1 MIVSPEREGVA
12 LFAGPRSLRL
22 PIVFSVLAVLAGFSL
37 ETLAYE
43 RAVGDVNAAVLEGQT
58 ILHILDEAGA
68 GLPECDAMADAAGVQ
83 GGGGVFPSLFVA
95 AYPGGA
101 ERQELKPVTLQLFD
115 FYRGRPH
122 DVVAFEPDR
131 VAEMPTSAGGEP
143 VLGIAE
149 GRSSSIGLVTGQ
161 ARPDAFFRNVMLAA
175 TIVPDPPECVMVLE
189 PWAAVRLGQGMLAGF
204 STKDRTLQLAQR
216 TEASTLSQI
225 ARSYDHRY
233 TRWMAEAAGALT
245 LVVSLLVYRGVTPHL
260 ALYRSF
266 GVSRLWRLRC
276 YAALGC
282 CLLVTYFL
290 VLSAA
295 GWALSLAG
303 MPWLAWREG
312 LEAAA
317 LCSAGVL
324 TGIASALERVKIGAA
339 LRDQ

>member
-22 PIVFSVLAVLAGFSL
+22 PVLFSVLAVLAAFSL

-43 RAVGDVNAAVLEGQT
+43 RAVDDAQTAVLEGQT
-58 ILHILDEAGA
+58 ILHILDETGA

-101 ERQELKPVTLQLFD
+101 ERQELKPVTLSLFD
-115 FYRGRPH
+115 FYGGRPNGA
-122 DVVAFEPDR
+122 VAFESDR
-131 VAEMPTSAGGEP
+131 AAEMPRGVLGEP
-143 VLGIAE
+143 VLGMAE
-149 GRSSSIGLVTGQ
+149 GRSSSIGLVTGR

-175 TIVPDPPECVMVLE
+175 TTAPDPPECVLVLE

-204 STKDRTLQLAQR
+204 STEDRTLQLVQR

-225 ARSYDHRY
+225 ARSYHSRH
-233 TRWMAEAAGALT
+233 TRWLAEAAGALT
-245 LVVSLLVYRGVTPHL
+245 LVVSLLVYRGVSPHL

-266 GVSRLWRLRC
+266 GVPSLWRLRC
-276 YAALGC
+276 YAALVC
-282 CLLVTYFL
+282 CLLVTHFV

-295 GWALSLAG
+295 GWVLKNAG
-303 MPWLAWREG
+303 IAWLAWREG
-312 LEAAA
+312 LEGTA
-317 LCSAGVL
+317 LCAAGVL
-324 TGIASALERVKIGAA
+324 AGVAVALERLKIGAA